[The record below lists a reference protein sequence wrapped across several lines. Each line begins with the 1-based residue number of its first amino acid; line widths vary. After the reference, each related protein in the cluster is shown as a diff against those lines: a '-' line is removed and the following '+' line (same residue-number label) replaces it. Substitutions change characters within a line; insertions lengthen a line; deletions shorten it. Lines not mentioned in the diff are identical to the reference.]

1 MILNSSV
8 CYFCGDKYNQFLS
21 EKTTGGNNFQ
31 RNDNFSGKTA
41 YAPLFSVSPSAR
53 LRFPKP
59 QPVLPLGA
67 SAASASSASP
77 CRPNHPRLEY
87 KKSCLTFHNGRQPH
101 RTYIE
106 MKKLFALVFT
116 CKGSDTKNTHQ
127 IFSKKNCIFP
137 KKMLE
142 TTQVVVARKNG

>member
-1 MILNSSV
+1 MWVKIILNSSV
-8 CYFCGDKYNQFLS
+8 CYFCGDKYNHFLS
-21 EKTTGGNNFQ
+21 KKQLGGITFNETTTFQEKQ
-31 RNDNFSGKTA
+31 RMHPRSPP
-41 YAPLFSVSPSAR
+41 PLR
-53 LRFPKP
+53 H
-59 QPVLPLGA
+59 A

-116 CKGSDTKNTHQ
+116 CKGSNTKNTHQ

-142 TTQVVVARKNG
+142 MLTDALLVEK